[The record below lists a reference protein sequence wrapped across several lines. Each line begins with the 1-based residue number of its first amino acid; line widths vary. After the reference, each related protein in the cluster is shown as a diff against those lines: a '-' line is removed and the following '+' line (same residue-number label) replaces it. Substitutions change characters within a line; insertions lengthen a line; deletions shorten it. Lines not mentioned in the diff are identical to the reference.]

1 MDRRGGSNLIILG
14 ILYGIGLFVF
24 GSLFGYGIGRATSN
38 AGDNNDQNEERK
50 DEADLPEERKD
61 EVNVP
66 EDNLDPGNMASVLQD
81 IGETLE
87 CTI

>member
-14 ILYGIGLFVF
+14 IIFGVSIFTGLVGFI
-24 GSLFGYGIGRATSN
+24 IGRATSN

-87 CTI
+87 CLI